1 MMNNDVSLSL
11 SPSST
16 HHHPPPPATLLPVMN
31 FQAASPT
38 ANELKYARNMQTR
51 EPGLSRDV
59 RICHHPSEISISNP
73 IKTAPFQHFW
83 LFPLHPTSPASFTP
97 PSSDI
102 SISSSGSISFKSPEM
117 AAPVS
122 PAAVALR
129 VTRRNGSQRQRSWV
143 AFDHVANRWRGH
155 LRSIPPAAPL
165 YSRPPARSVAP
176 DAHFFPAL
184 FKLT

>member
-1 MMNNDVSLSL
+1 
-11 SPSST
+11 
-16 HHHPPPPATLLPVMN
+16 MN

-97 PSSDI
+97 PPPPIFQS
-102 SISSSGSISFKSPEM
+102 
-117 AAPVS
+117 AH
-122 PAAVALR
+122 PAAFHSNPPR
-129 VTRRNGSQRQRSWV
+129 WQHQ
-143 AFDHVANRWRGH
+143 FHPQRWRCESPGVTVASDSVH
-155 LRSIPPAAPL
+155 GLRLTMWQTDGAGICVPYPRQHPYTLVLLLAPSPLTLIFLPP
-165 YSRPPARSVAP
+165 SSN
-176 DAHFFPAL
+176 
-184 FKLT
+184 